1 VRTLHRRS
9 CQAALLLAMGIV
21 VVMIAGGPYLL
32 SHWTHGKVPP
42 SRPLLSMLL
51 AVVILYSLWSTSS
64 TILTATNRHKR
75 LASVYVAA
83 TGFTVI
89 LTWIMARRFGLYGAA
104 GSLLISEFLMNLYV
118 LH

>member
-1 VRTLHRRS
+1 
-9 CQAALLLAMGIV
+9 
-21 VVMIAGGPYLL
+21 
-32 SHWTHGKVPP
+32 
-42 SRPLLSMLL
+42 MLL

-118 LH
+118 LPATLKLAQDSFSAFMLSMLTIPPQLHPRALLRRLRRSRPALES